1 MERILATTLALALLA
16 STSPARA
23 APAWHDPSPHKVRFV
38 AVDQD
43 VRLEVLDWGGT
54 GRPIVLIPGLGGS
67 AHSFDDFA
75 IKLKPSFHVFGL
87 SPRGFGASS
96 VPKDGY
102 TSDRLGEDVV
112 AVIDSLNLKK
122 PVLAGAS
129 FGGLMLSSVA
139 TRHPDRIAGVI
150 YLDAWHTYD
159 KDWDAEGLYMIL
171 PWKKQLRELQD
182 DLKALESEPNDDKPI
197 VHKLLDESL
206 PHMRAIAEQILKI
219 EAGRPPFTDPTPS
232 DLESYA
238 ALRAW
243 YARVGGVWVPEA
255 EARQMFAA
263 TPDGRPTMDSR
274 SPEFVTA
281 AMLAG
286 IQRYTN
292 IQVPALMLMAAMNDP
307 GAFDQADA
315 KARESAQ
322 AFVEYQNKRAERRT
336 ALFKR
341 DVPNGRVV
349 LFQKSGHLVYLAREP
364 EVIVEMRAFAE
375 NVPK

>member
-1 MERILATTLALALLA
+1 MKERILATTLALALFA
-16 STSPARA
+16 SITNAGT
-23 APAWHDPSPHKVRFV
+23 PAWHDPSPHKVRFV
-38 AVDQD
+38 TVDPD

-67 AHSFDDFA
+67 AHTFDDFA
-75 IKLKPSFHVFGL
+75 LKFKPYFHVFGL

-102 TSDRLGEDVV
+102 SSDRLGDDVV
-112 AVIDSLNLKK
+112 AVLNSLNLQK
-122 PVLAGAS
+122 PILVGHS

-159 KDWDAEGLYMIL
+159 KEWTDEGLYMIVS
-171 PWKKQLRELQD
+171 WKKQLRELQD
-182 DLKALESEPNDDKPI
+182 DLKALEAEPEDDKPI
-197 VHKLLDESL
+197 AHHLIDKTL
-206 PHMRAIAEQILKI
+206 PQMRVIAEQILKI
-219 EAGRPPFTDPTPS
+219 ETGRPPFTDPTRS

-238 ALRAW
+238 TLRAW

-263 TPDGRPTMDSR
+263 TPDGRPTMNDR
-274 SPEFVTA
+274 SPEFVTT

-286 IQRYTN
+286 KQRYNN

-307 GAFDQADA
+307 GKFDQSDP
-315 KARESAQ
+315 KARENAE
-322 AFVEYQNKRAERRT
+322 AFVKYQNERAERRI

-349 LFQKSGHLVYLAREP
+349 LFQKSGHLIYLAREP
-364 EVIVEMRAFAE
+364 EVILEMRSFAE
-375 NVPK
+375 SLPK